1 MLTIEPR
8 KRYLRAMASASTW
21 RKRAAACGLAL
32 ALAAIAP
39 VADAKASV
47 DSAYGFDRTW
57 NSAVRL
63 VRVDMGFK
71 LTEKDE
77 ANGYILFEYK
87 SAEAGSKPTHGS
99 VEIVRPRDASEA
111 VHVMVQLPEMP
122 HYHEQVLID
131 ALVKK
136 LRAEYGDPPAKPRPS
151 PPRKRDDADAGA
163 DAEP

>member
-1 MLTIEPR
+1 MRWRGAVVSCLVALTV
-8 KRYLRAMASASTW
+8 
-21 RKRAAACGLAL
+21 AAT
-32 ALAAIAP
+32 AAVTTI
-39 VADAKASV
+39 ADAKASV
-47 DSAYGFDRTW
+47 DSPYGFDRTW

-77 ANGYILFEYK
+77 ANGYILFDYRSSEG
-87 SAEAGSKPTHGS
+87 GSKPTHGS
-99 VEIVRPRDASEA
+99 IEIVRPRDASEA

-122 HYHEQVLID
+122 HYHEQVLVD

-136 LRAEYGDPPAKPRPS
+136 LRAEYGEPPSKPRPS
-151 PPRKRDDADAGA
+151 SPRRRDDADAGS

>member
-1 MLTIEPR
+1 MTARPS
-8 KRYLRAMASASTW
+8 KRYEGTMRW
-21 RKRAAACGLAL
+21 RGAVLSCLVAL
-32 ALAAIAP
+32 AGLSTLAVPSI
-39 VADAKASV
+39 ADAKASV
-47 DSAYGFDRTW
+47 DSPYGFERTW
-57 NSAVRL
+57 NSAIRL

-77 ANGYILFEYK
+77 ANGYILFEYR
-87 SAEAGSKPTHGS
+87 STEGGSKATHGS
-99 VEIVRPRDASEA
+99 VEIVRPRDASEP

-136 LRAEYGDPPAKPRPS
+136 LRAEYGEPPSKPRPS

-163 DAEP
+163 DGEP